1 MINFAAAPPYTP
13 KNVQT
18 PTSTPFDSP
27 APSRRPLREGLLAA
41 VLTLAVSASVL
52 LIVYQQAQSAL
63 TANLRSRLENLAVI
77 AAGEME
83 AELLAGLNAPEQMG
97 TPSYRRACEP
107 LLRLRAAVP
116 DIFYAYAVTVRG
128 EDAVF
133 LLDTSYYI
141 KNDGD
146 NTVVAQT
153 GEVYADAPE
162 ALHAAWRERRVASSA
177 EPYADKWG
185 VFLSAFAP
193 VSDGKGGAAGLV
205 GVDISLRE
213 FSLLLRPL
221 NWALGVAAG
230 LSLLGS
236 AGIGLGRYRSQTGRE
251 RFEQQLLK
259 ASRDASEA
267 AVAAEAASRAK
278 GVFLATMSHE
288 IRTPLNGVLG
298 MTEVLAGMPLAPEQ
312 AEHVNTIRNS
322 GEMLLTI
329 INDILDYTKIEA
341 GAAGIVTVPVELRP
355 CVEETLALLAPLARK
370 KGLTLASDWGADAPA
385 AVRADA
391 GRVRQI
397 LANLVGNAVKFT
409 ERGGVTLR
417 VESAELD
424 GAAAVAL
431 SVCDTGEGIPADR
444 IERLFTP
451 FTQVDDSAARRQGG
465 TGLGLAISLRL
476 ATLMGGRLTVE
487 SEVGRGSRFKLV
499 LPKADKPSPVADVAP
514 EAGPT
519 AKANPAPVA
528 AAKEQADSSL
538 RRYRLLVAEDVESN
552 RRVVELLLKRLGQEP
567 VFAVDGEMAVA
578 AWREQRP
585 EVIFMDV
592 SMPGVDGREASRRIR
607 AECGDPMRPWII
619 ALTAGALNEEHDAA
633 IAAGMNDFIT
643 KPISGAMLAAAL
655 ARVPA
660 PVA

>member
-1 MINFAAAPPYTP
+1 M
-13 KNVQT
+13 QT
-18 PTSTPFDSP
+18 PTPPPFEP
-27 APSRRPLREGLLAA
+27 AAPSRRPLREGLLAA
-41 VLTLAVSASVL
+41 VLTLAVSAGVL

-63 TANLRSRLENLAVI
+63 TANLRSRLENLATL

-83 AELLAGLNAPEQMG
+83 GGLLAGLDTPGQMG
-97 TPSYRRACEP
+97 TPDYRRACEP

-116 DIFYAYAVTVRG
+116 EVFYAYAVTVRG

-153 GEVYADAPE
+153 GEVYAEAPD
-162 ALHAAWRERRVASSA
+162 ALHAAWRNRRVASSA

-193 VSDGKGGAAGLV
+193 VADGKGGAAGLV

-213 FSLLLRPL
+213 FNLLLRPL
-221 NWALGVAAG
+221 NWAFGVAAG

-236 AGIGLGRYRSQTGRE
+236 AGIGLGRYRSQCRRLRYE
-251 RFEQQLLK
+251 EELLK
-259 ASRDASEA
+259 ASREAGEA
-267 AVAAEAASRAK
+267 AVAAEAANRAK

-312 AEHVNTIRNS
+312 AEHVNTIRKS
-322 GEMLLTI
+322 GEMLLAI

-341 GAAGIVTVPVELRP
+341 GASAIATAPVALRP
-355 CVEETLALLAPLARK
+355 CVEETLAMLAPLARK
-370 KGLTLASDWGADAPA
+370 KGLTLAAEWGADAPA
-385 AVRADA
+385 VALADA

-397 LANLVGNAVKFT
+397 LGNLVGNAVKFT
-409 ERGGVTLR
+409 GHGGVTLR

-431 SVCDTGEGIPADR
+431 AVCDTGEGIPADR
-444 IERLFTP
+444 MERLFTP
-451 FTQVDDSAARRQGG
+451 FTQVDDPAARRQGG

-499 LPKADKPSPVADVAP
+499 LPKAEGDRPAADAAP
-514 EAGPT
+514 EGGPAAT
-519 AKANPAPVA
+519 ATANPAAISDADERA
-528 AAKEQADSSL
+528 APAL
-538 RRYRLLVAEDVESN
+538 RRYRMLVAEDVESN
-552 RRVVELLLKRLGQEP
+552 RRVVELLLKRLGQAP
-567 VFAVDGEMAVA
+567 VFAVDGEMAVE

-585 EVIFMDV
+585 EVVFMDV
-592 SMPGVDGREASRRIR
+592 SMPGMDGREAARRIR
-607 AECGDPMRPWII
+607 AECGDTMRPWII
-619 ALTAGALNEEHDAA
+619 ALTAGALNEEREAA
-633 IAAGMNDFIT
+633 LGAGMNDFIT
-643 KPISGAMLAAAL
+643 KPVSGAMLATAL
-655 ARVPA
+655 ARVPG

>member
-18 PTSTPFDSP
+18 PTPTPFDSP

-41 VLTLAVSASVL
+41 MLTLAVSASVL

-116 DIFYAYAVTVRG
+116 DVFYAYAVTVRG

-141 KNDGD
+141 RNDGD

-193 VSDGKGGAAGLV
+193 VADGKGGAAGLV

-465 TGLGLAISLRL
+465 TGLGLAISLKL
-476 ATLMGGRLTVE
+476 ASLMGGRLTVE

-499 LPKADKPSPVADVAP
+499 LPKAELFRPVATAATAAP
-514 EAGPT
+514 EAGAGAT
-519 AKANPAPVA
+519 
-528 AAKEQADSSL
+528 AKEQAAPSL

-552 RRVVELLLKRLGQEP
+552 RRVVELLLKRLGQAP

-592 SMPGVDGREASRRIR
+592 SMPGMDGREASRLIR
-607 AECGDPMRPWII
+607 AECGDAVRPWII

-655 ARVPA
+655 ARVPVS
-660 PVA
+660 VA